1 MLNRHDPSG
10 LGSLASVPPP
20 QRAMAAK
27 PDRLQLLEQ
36 AVGQPEAQPVQQPE
50 AQPVQQP
57 VEQAV
62 QQPVEQAVQQP
73 VEPDYG
79 GR

>member
-1 MLNRHDPSG
+1 MLNRHDSSG
-10 LGSLASVPPP
+10 LGSLASVPTPE
-20 QRAMAAK
+20 RATAAK

-36 AVGQPEAQPVQQPE
+36 AVEQPEAQPVQQPE
-50 AQPVQQP
+50 EQWQP
-57 VEQAV
+57 VEQV
-62 QQPVEQAVQQP
+62 VQQP